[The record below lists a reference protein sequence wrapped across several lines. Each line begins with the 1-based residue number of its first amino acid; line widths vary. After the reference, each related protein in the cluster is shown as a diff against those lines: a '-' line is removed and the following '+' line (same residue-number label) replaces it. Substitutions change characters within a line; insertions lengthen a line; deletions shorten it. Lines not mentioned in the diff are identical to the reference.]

1 MLSTFKIN
9 LLQLILANG
18 TNCKT
23 FQIARHFSKV
33 HKLLFCLLSL
43 FLILDIWIEY
53 KDGHLKDQNQIN
65 SFRLSTG
72 VIN

>member
-1 MLSTFKIN
+1 M
-9 LLQLILANG
+9 G
-18 TNCKT
+18 
-23 FQIARHFSKV
+23 QIARHFSKV